1 MAVQPA
7 SSLQRATSI
16 TCWTYVSRGRSFDCG
31 VVEKISICS
40 SSFAVI
46 ARALLCHREHLQVR
60 GFDGT
65 WQPLHGNKSLSDGY
79 WNSLICPE
87 EVPMLDFAARSQG
100 RTCHEQIHFAT
111 LVAVGRARGIS
122 GRGTACPAGAIRADR
137 LDRSRTHSSGT
148 RRSPRP
154 RA

>member
-65 WQPLHGNKSLSDGY
+65 RQPLHGNKSLSDGY

-87 EVPMLDFAARSQG
+87 EIPMLDFAARSQG
-100 RTCHEQIHFAT
+100 RTRHEQPPFAT
-111 LVAVGRARGIS
+111 LVRGGRTKGIS
-122 GRGTACPAGAIRADR
+122 RRGAACPAGPIRADH
-137 LDRSRTHSSGT
+137 LV
-148 RRSPRP
+148 RSPAHSRVTHRSP
-154 RA
+154 GPGG